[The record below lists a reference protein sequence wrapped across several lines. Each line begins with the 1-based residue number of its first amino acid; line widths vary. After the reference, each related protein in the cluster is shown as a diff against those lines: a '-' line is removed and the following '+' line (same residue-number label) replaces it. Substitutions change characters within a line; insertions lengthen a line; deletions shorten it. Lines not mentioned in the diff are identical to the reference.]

1 MRKPNN
7 LVHKKTNV
15 SDFSCCGWQL
25 SPIDFDDVISSRLVA
40 QGGMKV
46 ATGDM
51 CGHHSKSC
59 EFNQCSKPV
68 QLRRMWGF

>member
-1 MRKPNN
+1 
-7 LVHKKTNV
+7 
-15 SDFSCCGWQL
+15 
-25 SPIDFDDVISSRLVA
+25 
-40 QGGMKV
+40 MKV

-68 QLRRMWGF
+68 RTTQADVWLLIALGGTG